1 MCATMALVSPLAGR
15 FVDASKQYFLIMF
28 TGMAVAGGVL
38 SSAALDLLSDPLLL
52 LIVSSIGYSYASIA
66 SFDLRIARRFDNIC
80 GLCRFSVYSAAVWP
94 TVPLLVSP
102 SAHGTAYGLLI
113 SFQNLGLSLGAE
125 AVSAMQP
132 PRCGNSYECS
142 LFTLAGFA
150 GVGVSDFAVDICCRP
165 VNSMLHLWL
174 LLPLQALLRWVLW

>member
-80 GLCRFSVYSAAVWP
+80 GAVQVLCVFRSCLANGAP
-94 TVPLLVSP
+94 TSVPLCARYRVWS
-102 SAHGTAYGLLI
+102 
-113 SFQNLGLSLGAE
+113 
-125 AVSAMQP
+125 
-132 PRCGNSYECS
+132 
-142 LFTLAGFA
+142 
-150 GVGVSDFAVDICCRP
+150 VD
-165 VNSMLHLWL
+165 
-174 LLPLQALLRWVLW
+174 